1 MKILISAFEP
11 FGGES
16 INPAFEAV
24 KRLPDVIAGVQV
36 IKQEVPVVFN
46 LSIQQVVARLDEIQP
61 EFWLGVG
68 QAGGRFD
75 ITVER
80 VAINVSDGRIADN
93 AGYQP
98 VDEPIDPAGETA
110 YFASIPIKTIVA
122 EIRNQHIPA
131 SVSNSAGT
139 YVCNHLMYG
148 VLNHIHKNHLRM
160 RGGFI
165 HIPFLPDQAVTKP
178 STTPS
183 MALELMIQ
191 ALETA
196 VQVMVSTTADLK
208 QAEGA
213 TH

>member
-1 MKILISAFEP
+1 MKILLTAFEP

-24 KRLPDVIAGVQV
+24 RCLPDHIAGAEI

-46 LSIQQVVARLDEIQP
+46 LSNQQVTARMDEIQP
-61 EFWLGVG
+61 DVWLGIG

-80 VAINVSDGRIADN
+80 VAINISDGRIADN

-98 VDEPIDPAGETA
+98 VDEPIDPDGETA
-110 YFASIPIKTIVA
+110 YFASLPIKAIVA
-122 EIRNQHIPA
+122 EIRKQHIPA
-131 SVSNSAGT
+131 SVSNTAGT

-148 VLNHIHKNHLRM
+148 VLNHIHKNHLPM
-160 RGGFI
+160 RGGFM

-178 STTPS
+178 NTTPS
-183 MALELMIQ
+183 MALDLMIK
-191 ALETA
+191 AIETA
-196 VQVMVSTTADLK
+196 IQVIVTTAADLK
-208 QAEGA
+208 QSEGA